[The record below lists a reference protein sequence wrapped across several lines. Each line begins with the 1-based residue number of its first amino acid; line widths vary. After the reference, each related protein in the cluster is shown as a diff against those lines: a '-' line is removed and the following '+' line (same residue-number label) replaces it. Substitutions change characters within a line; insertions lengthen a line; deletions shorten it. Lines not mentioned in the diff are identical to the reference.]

1 VGLNRQQPG
10 LAPPL
15 KRSEEPEFTPESADH
30 EVLNDLFKLI
40 EMTEPTLLLSRDA
53 LSANGKPS
61 PQLQSINATLS
72 KIRELKMKF
81 LPSAAQSPHIE
92 HSIG

>member
-1 VGLNRQQPG
+1 MGLKTQQPG
-10 LAPPL
+10 LAAPL
-15 KRSEEPEFTPESADH
+15 KQSEEPEFIRESADL

-40 EMTEPTLLLSRDA
+40 EITEPTLLISRDA

-61 PQLQSINATLS
+61 SQLQSINATLS
-72 KIRELKMKF
+72 KIRDLKMKF

>member
-1 VGLNRQQPG
+1 VGLKTQQPG
-10 LAPPL
+10 LAAPL
-15 KRSEEPEFTPESADH
+15 KQSEEGEFTRNSGDLQ
-30 EVLNDLFKLI
+30 VLNDLFKLI
-40 EMTEPTLLLSRDA
+40 EITEPTLLISRDA
-53 LSANGKPS
+53 SSANGKPS

-81 LPSAAQSPHIE
+81 LASAAQSPYIE

>member
-1 VGLNRQQPG
+1 MGLKTQQPG
-10 LAPPL
+10 LAAPL
-15 KRSEEPEFTPESADH
+15 KQSEEPEFIRESADL

-40 EMTEPTLLLSRDA
+40 EITEPTLLISRDA

-61 PQLQSINATLS
+61 FQLQSINAILS
-72 KIRELKMKF
+72 KIRDLKMKF